1 MLFFNRLF
9 GAYYLM
15 TTRLRK
21 VYRTYGKKQQATAL
35 VCMIQLSLLLLSIKV
50 FRGVFH
56 ISMRLSGILI
66 VALGCGTLLF
76 TFIYYLARRQRR
88 DRVLDEFRALSV
100 NRKRVWMYIGVLALA
115 LPLTALFL
123 LLKWADAHQGESWSS
138 IFGQGR

>member
-1 MLFFNRLF
+1 MAL
-9 GAYYLM
+9 GM
-15 TTRLRK
+15 
-21 VYRTYGKKQQATAL
+21 KKQQTAML
-35 VCMIQLSLLLLSIKV
+35 VWCIQGAMIVLLIKLLRLE
-50 FRGVFH
+50 FP
-56 ISMRLSGILI
+56 ISTRLSAILV

-100 NRKRVWMYIGVLALA
+100 DRKKVWMYISVLVLV

-123 LLKWADAHQGESWSS
+123 LLKWGDAHQGESWSS